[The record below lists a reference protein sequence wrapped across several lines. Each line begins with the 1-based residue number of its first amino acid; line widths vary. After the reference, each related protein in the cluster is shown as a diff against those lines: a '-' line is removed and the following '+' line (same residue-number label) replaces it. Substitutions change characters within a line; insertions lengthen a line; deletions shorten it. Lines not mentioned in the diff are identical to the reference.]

1 MLKYSS
7 SFFLRQFFTRTIHL
21 IYTFETTNV
30 STFQEIRIFI
40 FGERDRFSVFRKIP
54 SIVSREKTREKEK
67 DSSLSGN
74 FLARLQYLLRFSYTC
89 FSPASIKATQL
100 LSLSLSPVHFSRE
113 HLGHLARAIKN
124 ERLSRGVAGGRV
136 GAHELPLINQL
147 SPRHFPLTSL
157 AFPPNR
163 KRGNGQVLAR
173 MRRERE
179 RGLSRE
185 EERSSLS
192 LPERERFPPTLL

>member
-1 MLKYSS
+1 MFLPSKKYEYSS
-7 SFFLRQFFTRTIHL
+7 L
-21 IYTFETTNV
+21 E
-30 STFQEIRIFI
+30 
-40 FGERDRFSVFRKIP
+40 GDRFSVFRKIP
-54 SIVSREKTREKEK
+54 SIVSREKTSREKEE

-173 MRRERE
+173 MRGERERE
-179 RGLSRE
+179 DYQGRRNDL
-185 EERSSLS
+185 LS
-192 LPERERFPPTLL
+192 LFQRENVSRQHYCKLA